1 MIKYALHC
9 DNGHGFE
16 SWFRDN
22 ASFEQQARRGFVECP
37 QCGSARV
44 GKAIM
49 APNVARK
56 DRPERGRAE
65 QVRAAGSQMPAAGP
79 AAMPATTLTPE
90 DRAMRDLVRAMR
102 AHVEASAD
110 NVGDKFADEAL
121 KMHHG
126 ELEGRPI
133 YGSATPDDAR
143 MLAEEGVGFLPLP
156 TLPDDRH

>member
-1 MIKYALHC
+1 MIKFALQC

-37 QCGSARV
+37 HCASARV
-44 GKAIM
+44 EKAIM
-49 APNVARK
+49 APSVVRK
-56 DRPERGRAE
+56 DRPERVTVAD
-65 QVRAAGSQMPAAGP
+65 APAPP
-79 AAMPATTLTPE
+79 ANPAPMSATTLTPE

-102 AHVEASAD
+102 AHVEANAD
-110 NVGDKFADEAL
+110 NVGDTFADEAL

-126 ELEGRPI
+126 ELEHRAI

-143 MLAEEGVGFLPLP
+143 MLAEEGVGFMPLP
-156 TLPDDRH
+156 ILPDDRN

>member
-9 DNGHGFE
+9 EQGHGFE

-37 QCGSARV
+37 HCGSVRV
-44 GKAIM
+44 EKSIM
-49 APNVARK
+49 APNVARR
-56 DRPERGRAE
+56 DRDERASRAE
-65 QVRAAGSQMPAAGP
+65 AAAPVAAQ
-79 AAMPATTLTPE
+79 AVMPATTLTPE

-102 AHVEASAD
+102 SHVEANAD

-126 ELEGRPI
+126 ELEGRAI
-133 YGSATPDDAR
+133 YGSATQDDAR

-156 TLPDDRH
+156 LLPDDRN